1 MKNLRSILIGL
12 TAILLIGGLI
22 AVAGLSKQESKTWQ
36 SLDPQQEMRE
46 GSLYALKTLLTRYG
60 VKNIQHEHSLFG
72 LNELNSYDSNRL
84 LIVADNRMRDKEDA
98 ERLLEWVGR
107 GNHLVMALPSYADD
121 NPLKAD
127 GKPSDTEDDGDTQNF
142 RQTMLRHLQ
151 IGTVEL
157 EETDSKT
164 LPNLPA
170 CVKAAEQRREAAR
183 QVGDEVALQIDQH
196 CNAGLSSIQLPEGAT
211 IETFTG
217 SEYSS
222 GNGWAAK
229 DGKLVMFQGK
239 NAYGAVQTIRVRYG
253 NGSVLLT
260 WNEDWLGNP
269 SSPDID
275 RNHLALYDHPYLAV
289 YLAQGKDGILLAEK
303 VYPSSYNDAEPMLWK
318 MLKAQPILFAVVLAA
333 AAVLLWRIIVRVGV
347 VQQLPPAPERYLNQ
361 HLLAQGQFLTRHLSR
376 RAILSDMQRRLL
388 EGLQQRHPAWKQM
401 SSRKQLEFLCAQ
413 TKLPPSVVEPWL
425 TPLPEQV
432 NLVHWLQMLA
442 AHQRIVSKINR
453 SWY

>member
-1 MKNLRSILIGL
+1 MKNRRSILIGL
-12 TAILLIGGLI
+12 IAILLIGGLV

-36 SLDPQQEMRE
+36 SLDPKQEMRE
-46 GSLYALKTLLTRYG
+46 GQLYGLKTLLTRYG
-60 VKNIQHEHSLFG
+60 VKNIRHERSLFG
-72 LNELNSYDSNRL
+72 LGGLNAYDNNRL

-121 NPLKAD
+121 NSLKAD
-127 GKPSDTEDDGDTQNF
+127 GKPGNTEDEDTLNF

-157 EETDSKT
+157 EEIDVKT

-170 CVKAAEQRREAAR
+170 CVKAAEQRHEAAR
-183 QVGDEVALQIDQH
+183 QVGDEVALKVDPH

-211 IETFTG
+211 IQTFTG
-217 SEYSS
+217 AEYSS
-222 GNGWAAK
+222 TNGWAAQ
-229 DGKLVMFQGK
+229 DSKLVLFQGK
-239 NAYGAVQTIRVRYG
+239 NAYGAIQTIRVRYG
-253 NGSVLLT
+253 DGSVLLT
-260 WNEDWLGNP
+260 WNDNWLGNP
-269 SSPDID
+269 SRPDFN

-289 YLAQGKDGILLAEK
+289 YLAQEKDSILLADK
-303 VYPSSYNDAEPMLWK
+303 VYPSDYNSAEPMIWK
-318 MLKAQPILFAVVLAA
+318 MLKSQPVLLAIALAA
-333 AAVLLWRIIVRVGV
+333 AAILLWRIVVRVGV

-388 EGLQQRHPAWKQM
+388 EALQQRHPAWKQM
-401 SSRKQLEFLCAQ
+401 GSRKQLEFLCAQ

-425 TPLPEQV
+425 QPLPEQV
-432 NLVHWLQMLA
+432 NLVQWLQMLA
-442 AHQRIVSKINR
+442 AHQRIVRKINR

>member
-1 MKNLRSILIGL
+1 MKNRRSLLIGL
-12 TAILLIGGLI
+12 AAILLIGGLAA
-22 AVAGLSKQESKTWQ
+22 AVGLSKRESKTWQ

-60 VKNIQHEHSLFG
+60 VENIQHERSMFG
-72 LNELNSYDSNRL
+72 LEKLNSYDNNRL

-107 GNHLVMALPSYADD
+107 GNHLVMALPSYASD

-127 GKPSDTEDDGDTQNF
+127 DKSKETEDDEDTQNF
-142 RQTMLRHLQ
+142 RQTMLRQLK

-183 QVGDEVALQIDQH
+183 QVGDKVALQIDQH
-196 CNAGLSSIQLPEGAT
+196 CNAGLSSIQLPEGVT

-222 GNGWAAK
+222 DNGWAAK

-347 VQQLPPAPERYLNQ
+347 VRQLPPAPERYLNQ

-388 EGLQQRHPAWKQM
+388 EALQQRHPAWKQM

-425 TPLPEQV
+425 RPLPEQV
-432 NLVHWLQMLA
+432 NLVEWLQMLA
-442 AHQRIVSKINR
+442 AHQRIVRKINR

>member
-1 MKNLRSILIGL
+1 MKNRRSILIGL
-12 TAILLIGGLI
+12 IAILLIGGLV

-36 SLDPQQEMRE
+36 SLDPKQEMRE
-46 GSLYALKTLLTRYG
+46 GQLYGLKTLLTRYG
-60 VKNIQHEHSLFG
+60 VKNIRHERSLFG
-72 LNELNSYDSNRL
+72 LGGLNAYDNNRL

-121 NPLKAD
+121 NSLKAD
-127 GKPSDTEDDGDTQNF
+127 GKPGNTEDEDTLNF

-157 EETDSKT
+157 EEIDVKT

-183 QVGDEVALQIDQH
+183 QVGDEVALKVDPH

-211 IETFTG
+211 IQTFTG
-217 SEYSS
+217 AEYSS
-222 GNGWAAK
+222 TNGWAAQ
-229 DGKLVMFQGK
+229 DSKLVLFQGK
-239 NAYGAVQTIRVRYG
+239 NAYGAIQTIRVRYG
-253 NGSVLLT
+253 DGSVLLT
-260 WNEDWLGNP
+260 WNDNWLGNP
-269 SSPDID
+269 SRPDFN

-303 VYPSSYNDAEPMLWK
+303 VYPSGYNNAEPMIWK

-361 HLLAQGQFLTRHLSR
+361 HLLAQGQFLSSHLSR

-388 EGLQQRHPAWKQM
+388 EALQQRHPAWKQM
-401 SSRKQLEFLCAQ
+401 GSRKQLEFLCAQ

-425 TPLPEQV
+425 QPLPEQV
-432 NLVHWLQMLA
+432 NLVQWLQMLA
-442 AHQRIVSKINR
+442 AHQRIVRKINR

>member
-1 MKNLRSILIGL
+1 MKNRRSILIGL
-12 TAILLIGGLI
+12 IAILLIGGLI

-107 GNHLVMALPSYADD
+107 GNHLVLALPSYADD

-127 GKPSDTEDDGDTQNF
+127 GKPDNSEDKDTLNF

-157 EETDSKT
+157 AETDSKT

-183 QVGDEVALQIDQH
+183 QIGDEVALQIDPY
-196 CNAGLSSIQLPEGAT
+196 CNAGLSSIQLPEGAA
-211 IETFTG
+211 IQTFTG
-217 SEYSS
+217 SGYSTNS
-222 GNGWAAK
+222 GWVMQ
-229 DGKLVMFQGK
+229 DSKLVLFQGK
-239 NAYGAVQTIRVRYG
+239 TGYGAVQTIRVRYG
-253 NGSVLLT
+253 DGSVLLT

-269 SSPDID
+269 SRPDFN

-289 YLAQGKDGILLAEK
+289 YLAQEKDSILLADK
-303 VYPSSYNDAEPMLWK
+303 VYPSDYSSSEPMIWK
-318 MLKAQPILFAVVLAA
+318 MLKSQPVLLAITLAA
-333 AAVLLWRIIVRVGV
+333 AAILLWRIVVRVGV

-413 TKLPPSVVEPWL
+413 TKLPPSVVEPWI